1 VCFFGNAEPFS
12 NVDMSV
18 SESALEVFSR
28 RFARWL
34 FSAGCDVSLIDDF
47 VRMRRYRER
56 ASEFELLAENE
67 PLSEV
72 RLRYRIIAHHYRELA
87 DRDERNDKAKMV
99 ERLEVLKLARREAA
113 E

>member
-1 VCFFGNAEPFS
+1 
-12 NVDMSV
+12 M
-18 SESALEVFSR
+18 
-28 RFARWL
+28 
-34 FSAGCDVSLIDDF
+34 SLIDAF

-72 RLRYRIIAHHYRELA
+72 RLRYRIIARHYRELA
-87 DRDERNDKAKMV
+87 DRDARNDKAKMA
-99 ERLEVLKLARREAA
+99 ERLEMLKLARREAA

>member
-1 VCFFGNAEPFS
+1 VCFFGNAQS
-12 NVDMSV
+12 ISDVDMSD
-18 SESALEVFSR
+18 SESTLEVFSR

-34 FSAGCDVSLIDDF
+34 SAGCDVSLIEEF

-67 PLSEV
+67 PHSEV

-87 DRDERNDKAKMV
+87 DRDERNDQAKMV
-99 ERLEVLKLARREAA
+99 ERLEMLKLARREAP